1 MRNLKSWKKTWQVQ
15 EKTFL
20 HLSRL
25 ISHSVTLQQSLALN
39 CPLFLKQTSFFRQQF
54 DTCLLRIQKNF
65 FSLWVFTETLNDSIV
80 FLVAFFFKIISLFLI
95 LCIWCSAFKSC
106 EQFTS
111 GDRVHLITNVHDK
124 HVTVNTVRFM
134 SSCPFHLS
142 LRLSAAQSPHLY
154 IACSVNNQ

>member
-1 MRNLKSWKKTWQVQ
+1 MRNLKSWKKTW
-15 EKTFL
+15 FL

-39 CPLFLKQTSFFRQQF
+39 CPLFLNRLHSSVHSLIPACWGFKKTFSHYG
-54 DTCLLRIQKNF
+54 CLLKHWMTQSCFWWLF
-65 FSLWVFTETLNDSIV
+65 FI
-80 FLVAFFFKIISLFLI
+80 IISLFLI
-95 LCIWCSAFKSC
+95 LCIWCPACKSC

-154 IACSVNNQ
+154 ISRSVNNQ